1 MIAFPIP
8 LDQLGSLSQAA
19 ASVMRL
25 QWSTIMQA
33 PVRQHASL
41 TRRQFLKVFSAAC
54 TVGGP
59 AVALGAE
66 SLPSD
71 STRDTTGF
79 PHRPLGK
86 TGVRV
91 SALALGGVIGMQLKT
106 NVRLVRE
113 ATPMTFA
120 ERRELEAAMG

>member
-1 MIAFPIP
+1 MIPFPIT

-19 ASVMRL
+19 ASTIRL
-25 QWSTIMQA
+25 QWITTMQA
-33 PVRQHASL
+33 PARQPASL
-41 TRRQFLKVFSAAC
+41 TRRQFLTSFTAAC
-54 TVGGP
+54 TLSGP
-59 AVALGAE
+59 VTALGGE
-66 SLPSD
+66 VPPS
-71 STRDTTGF
+71 SRTQAVTEF

-86 TGVRV
+86 TGVQV

-120 ERRELEAAMG
+120 ERRDLEAAVG